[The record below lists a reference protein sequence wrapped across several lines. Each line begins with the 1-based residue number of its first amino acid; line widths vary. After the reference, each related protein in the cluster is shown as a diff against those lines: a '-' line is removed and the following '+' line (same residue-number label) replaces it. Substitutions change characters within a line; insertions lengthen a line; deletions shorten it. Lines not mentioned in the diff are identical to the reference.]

1 MPLPVRHPHPWNVS
15 PEEAVA
21 IQQRLREQVI
31 REGPMPGPGTVIVGV
46 DVGFRGELARAAAVA
61 VRFPDLTPLAQ
72 AVAEVPVTFP
82 YIPGLLA
89 FREAPA
95 ILAALERLPLSPQVL
110 MVDGHGI
117 SHPRRMGIATHLG
130 VYLDLPSI
138 GCAKSKLWG
147 RYEMP
152 PDEPGAWSPL
162 WDGEEMIGAV
172 LRTPG
177 RSLPGVRLHRPPDL
191 AGERHR
197 HGDGLCAGP
206 PAAGAHPTGSPGRW
220 RSRRP
225 RRRPSASSVVIR
237 IHRGGRPWLACSS
250 WTMIRMPA
258 G

>member
-72 AVAEVPVTFP
+72 AVAEIPVTFP

-172 LRTPG
+172 LRTQAGASPVFVSIG
-177 RSLPGVRLHRPPDL
+177 HRISLENAIATVMACVRGHRLPEPTRL
-191 AGERHR
+191 AH
-197 HGDGLCAGP
+197 L
-206 PAAGAHPTGSPGRW
+206 AAGGADVLAAGRQ
-220 RSRRP
+220 P
-225 RRRPSASSVVIR
+225 R
-237 IHRGGRPWLACSS
+237 LL
-250 WTMIRMPA
+250 
-258 G
+258 

>member
-1 MPLPVRHPHPWNVS
+1 MPLPVRHPYPWNVS

-172 LRTPG
+172 LRTQAGASPVFVSIG
-177 RSLPGVRLHRPPDL
+177 HRISLENAIATVMACVRGHRLPEPTRL
-191 AGERHR
+191 AH
-197 HGDGLCAGP
+197 L
-206 PAAGAHPTGSPGRW
+206 AAGGADVLAAGRQ
-220 RSRRP
+220 P
-225 RRRPSASSVVIR
+225 R
-237 IHRGGRPWLACSS
+237 LL
-250 WTMIRMPA
+250 
-258 G
+258 